1 MRKLSLIFL
10 IVLSL
15 SQSKAQT
22 CEADLRTAV
31 DMCTEIIHKADSL
44 QNALKGEVNT
54 QQAIISEQ
62 KEQVSQLQQD
72 LLDAKM
78 WYKQPMFVSAVS
90 FGLSVLLVAIIKK

>member
-31 DMCTEIIHKADSL
+31 DMCTEIIQKADSL

-90 FGLSVLLVAIIKK
+90 FGLSILLVAIIKK